1 MMYDLKKVIESNT
14 VDGVVD
20 YDKVMGVIDNDYVNP
35 IVAKKADESKLL
47 PKAISKVI
55 QDLGIDGESIDDLKL
70 YVKKLGGSTDEIK
83 EENLQLTKKIKE
95 LEGEFSQTLEAK
107 TKLENDIKEKT
118 QIDKIKQL
126 GVTDKK
132 QIEFLKWD
140 FNRQVNDETTFD
152 DVYNKYVKE
161 NEIKTST
168 KFIKDDFG
176 GGGDGDGLDIKS
188 AFDSKRS
195 LTRRK

>member
-20 YDKVMGVIDNDYVNP
+20 YDKVMGIIDNDYVNP

>member
-1 MMYDLKKVIESNT
+1 MYDLKKVIESNT

>member
-1 MMYDLKKVIESNT
+1 MYDLKKVIESNT

-20 YDKVMGVIDNDYVNP
+20 YDKVMGIIDNDYVNP